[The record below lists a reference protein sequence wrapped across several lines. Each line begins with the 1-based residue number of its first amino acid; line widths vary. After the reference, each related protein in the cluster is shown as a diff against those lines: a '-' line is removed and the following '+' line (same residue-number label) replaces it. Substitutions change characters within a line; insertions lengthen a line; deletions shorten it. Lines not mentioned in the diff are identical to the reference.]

1 MHHGHVEVV
10 VSVASCGLPRSI
22 PLVHLPRDL
31 NILMLKQLRIGCDAL
46 QVELLRL
53 DDHGCLNILVHSNSA
68 ALLANQ
74 VVVRWLR

>member
-10 VSVASCGLPRSI
+10 PVASRGLPRPV
-22 PLVHLPRDL
+22 PLVHLPRNL
-31 NILMLKQLRIGCDAL
+31 NILMLKQLRIGRDAL